1 MDLVVKSFLCK
12 ILVILFTYR
21 LRFTTILNR
30 CRNRYEAQMEKD
42 WTYILED
49 SDAKVLIVA
58 TETIY
63 EKVKN
68 YPGKV

>member
-1 MDLVVKSFLCK
+1 
-12 ILVILFTYR
+12 
-21 LRFTTILNR
+21 
-30 CRNRYEAQMEKD
+30 MEKD

-58 TETIY
+58 TEAIY

-68 YPGKV
+68 YPGKVRINNTSYSLSTLLRSFLI

>member
-1 MDLVVKSFLCK
+1 
-12 ILVILFTYR
+12 
-21 LRFTTILNR
+21 
-30 CRNRYEAQMEKD
+30 MEKD

-58 TETIY
+58 TEAIY

-68 YPGKV
+68 YPGKVWSNNTFPFTPFSVVTLSIELIYFRLGKLKA

>member
-1 MDLVVKSFLCK
+1 
-12 ILVILFTYR
+12 
-21 LRFTTILNR
+21 
-30 CRNRYEAQMEKD
+30 MEKD

-58 TETIY
+58 TEAIY

-68 YPGKV
+68 YPGKVSSYITSISLFLTHFETFFVDSDRESGKHYLSGCLG